1 MNRFKLLTQNEKVGV
16 WIDEINLLKVIKILK
31 YRNKPLYLYYKK
43 KYEDLTEKK
52 LEDESLKFL

>member
-1 MNRFKLLTQNEKVGV
+1 MNKFKLLTENEKVGV

-31 YRNKPLYLYYKK
+31 YRNKPLYKYFVK

-52 LEDESLKFL
+52 LNDDSIKFL